1 MSVFCLFVELHQDGS
16 APVCFFPND
25 RNTGPFAIF
34 KEMSG
39 DIGRFKDMSFKRNF
53 RYVRIYHEMSGDV
66 MR

>member
-1 MSVFCLFVELHQDGS
+1 MGLHLFF
-16 APVCFFPND
+16 FFPND